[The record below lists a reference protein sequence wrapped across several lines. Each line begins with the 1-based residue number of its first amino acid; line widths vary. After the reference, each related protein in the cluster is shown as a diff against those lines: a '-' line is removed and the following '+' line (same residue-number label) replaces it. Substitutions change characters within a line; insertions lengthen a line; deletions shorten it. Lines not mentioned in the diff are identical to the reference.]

1 MEHGSIWS
9 LFQHC
14 LIDNNS
20 FFVTASGS
28 KEKPIVIWRS
38 TTPRYLQRF
47 DKSLLPV
54 TTYFNQK
61 NAWMT
66 GDILEEILS
75 KLNCRLSVANRSI
88 LLLMDNAGCHPLEL
102 VSKYSQINICFLP
115 ANTTAKL
122 QPLELFKILK
132 FIIVAIC

>member
-1 MEHGSIWS
+1 MDKSGFVFKALPDRGFGKKSKECKGGKKSKQRIT
-9 LFQHC
+9 
-14 LIDNNS
+14 IA

-38 TTPRYLQRF
+38 KTPRCLQQF

-54 TTYFNQK
+54 TYFNQK

-75 KLNCRLSVANRSI
+75 KLNRRLSVANRSI
-88 LLLMDNAGCHPLEL
+88 LLLMDNAGSHPPEL
-102 VSKYSQINICFLP
+102 VSKFSQINVCFF
-115 ANTTAKL
+115 T
-122 QPLELFKILK
+122 
-132 FIIVAIC
+132 C

>member
-1 MEHGSIWS
+1 M
-9 LFQHC
+9 
-14 LIDNNS
+14 
-20 FFVTASGS
+20 
-28 KEKPIVIWRS
+28 
-38 TTPRYLQRF
+38 
-47 DKSLLPV
+47 
-54 TTYFNQK
+54 TYFNQK

-122 QPLELFKILK
+122 QPLDLFKILK